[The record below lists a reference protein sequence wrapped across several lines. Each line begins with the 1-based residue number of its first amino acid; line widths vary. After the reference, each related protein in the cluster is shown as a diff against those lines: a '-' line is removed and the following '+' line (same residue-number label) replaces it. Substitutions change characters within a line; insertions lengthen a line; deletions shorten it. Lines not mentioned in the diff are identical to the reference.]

1 MKKRVVVT
9 GATGFVGSHLV
20 NALLEKGYE
29 VFVISRLE
37 SDFSSLKKIDETHI
51 FRYSGD
57 IMQMVSFFKKI
68 QPIGVFHLASKFIAE
83 HKTEEV
89 DTLINSNILF
99 STQLLEAMKEA
110 NVKNLINTGTSWQ
123 YYNNDD
129 YNPVCLY
136 AATKQAFEAI
146 IEYYIQAG
154 DFKVITLVLFDTYG
168 ENDTRPKLM
177 NLLKK
182 VATEGTALD
191 MSAGE
196 QQLSLVHIAD
206 VCRAFILAFEM
217 LETQQINKHKHYAII
232 SDEIYSLKEIVQ
244 IFERQTN
251 KNLNI
256 TFGKRPYRKREVMK
270 VWDKGEKLPNWKAEI
285 SLEEGINL
293 YKSNSKKL

>member
-1 MKKRVVVT
+1 M
-9 GATGFVGSHLV
+9 
-20 NALLEKGYE
+20 
-29 VFVISRLE
+29 E
-37 SDFSSLKKIDETHI
+37 SDFSSLKKIDEPHI

-57 IMQMVSFFKKI
+57 IIQMVSFFRKI

-146 IEYYIQAG
+146 IEYYIRAE

-168 ENDTRPKLM
+168 QNDTRPKLM

-182 VATEGTALD
+182 VATENTALE

-244 IFERQTN
+244 IFEQQTN
-251 KNLNI
+251 KKLNI

-285 SLEEGINL
+285 SLKEGVNI
-293 YKSNSKKL
+293 

>member
-1 MKKRVVVT
+1 MKKRVIVT

-37 SDFSSLKKIDETHI
+37 SDFSSLKKIDEPHI

-57 IMQMVSFFKKI
+57 IIQMVSFFREI
-68 QPIGVFHLASKFIAE
+68 RPIGVFHLASKFIAE

-146 IEYYIQAG
+146 IEYYIQAD

-177 NLLKK
+177 NLLRK
-182 VATEGTALD
+182 VAIEGTALE

-196 QQLSLVHIAD
+196 QQLNLVHISD
-206 VCRAFILAFEM
+206 VCRAFILAFEI
-217 LETQQINKHKHYAII
+217 LETQQINEHKHYAVV
-232 SDEIYSLKEIVQ
+232 SDEIYTLKEIVQ

-251 KNLNI
+251 KKLNI

-270 VWDKGEKLPNWKAEI
+270 VWSKGEKIPNWKPEI
-285 SLEEGINL
+285 SLAEGI
-293 YKSNSKKL
+293 KKLF

>member
-29 VFVISRLE
+29 VFVICRLE
-37 SDFSSLKKIDETHI
+37 SDFSSIKKIDEDHI

-89 DTLINSNILF
+89 NTLINSNILF

-110 NVKNLINTGTSWQ
+110 NVRNLINTGTSWQ

-136 AATKQAFEAI
+136 AATKQAFETI
-146 IEYYIQAG
+146 IEYYIQAE

-182 VATEGTALD
+182 VATEGTSLE
-191 MSAGE
+191 MSPGE

-206 VCRAFILAFEM
+206 VCRAFI
-217 LETQQINKHKHYAII
+217 ETQQLNKHKHYAVS

-244 IFERQTN
+244 IFEQQTN
-251 KNLNI
+251 KKLNI

-270 VWDKGEKLPNWKAEI
+270 VWDKGEKLPNWNAKVLLA
-285 SLEEGINL
+285 EGINL
-293 YKSNSKKL
+293 YKSIKK

>member
-1 MKKRVVVT
+1 MKKRVIVT

-37 SDFSSLKKIDETHI
+37 SDFSSLKKIDEPHI

-57 IMQMVSFFKKI
+57 IIQMVSFFREI
-68 QPIGVFHLASKFIAE
+68 RPIGVFHLASKFIAE

-146 IEYYIQAG
+146 IEYYIQAD

-177 NLLKK
+177 NLLRK
-182 VATEGTALD
+182 VAIEGTALE
-191 MSAGE
+191 MSAGD
-196 QQLSLVHIAD
+196 QQLNLVHISD
-206 VCRAFILAFEM
+206 VCRAFILAFEI
-217 LETQQINKHKHYAII
+217 LETQQINEHKHYAVV
-232 SDEIYSLKEIVQ
+232 SDEIYTLKEIVQ

-251 KNLNI
+251 KKLNI

-270 VWDKGEKLPNWKAEI
+270 VWSKGEKIPNWKPEI
-285 SLEEGINL
+285 SLAEGI
-293 YKSNSKKL
+293 KKLF

>member
-244 IFERQTN
+244 IFEQQTN

-256 TFGKRPYRKREVMK
+256 TFGKRPYRKREVME

-285 SLEEGINL
+285 SLVEGMKS
-293 YKSNSKKL
+293 YKN

>member
-37 SDFSSLKKIDETHI
+37 SDFSSLKKIDEPHI

-57 IMQMVSFFKKI
+57 IIQMVSFFRKI

-136 AATKQAFEAI
+136 AATKQAFE
-146 IEYYIQAG
+146 
-154 DFKVITLVLFDTYG
+154 V
-168 ENDTRPKLM
+168 
-177 NLLKK
+177 
-182 VATEGTALD
+182 
-191 MSAGE
+191 
-196 QQLSLVHIAD
+196 
-206 VCRAFILAFEM
+206 

-244 IFERQTN
+244 IFEQQTN
-251 KNLNI
+251 KKLNI

-270 VWDKGEKLPNWKAEI
+270 VWNKGEKLPNWKI
-285 SLEEGINL
+285 KTSLEEGI
-293 YKSNSKKL
+293 KKVLL

>member
-37 SDFSSLKKIDETHI
+37 SDFSSLKKIDEPHI

-57 IMQMVSFFKKI
+57 IIQMVSFFREI
-68 QPIGVFHLASKFIAE
+68 RPIGVFHLASKFIAE

-146 IEYYIQAG
+146 IEYYIQAD

-177 NLLKK
+177 NLLRK
-182 VATEGTALD
+182 VAIEGTALE

-196 QQLSLVHIAD
+196 QQLNLVHISD
-206 VCRAFILAFEM
+206 VCRAFILAFEI
-217 LETQQINKHKHYAII
+217 LETQQINEHKHYAVV
-232 SDEIYSLKEIVQ
+232 SDEIYTLKEIVQ

-251 KNLNI
+251 KKLNI

-270 VWDKGEKLPNWKAEI
+270 VWSKGEKIPNWKPEI
-285 SLEEGINL
+285 SLAEGI
-293 YKSNSKKL
+293 KKLF

>member
-37 SDFSSLKKIDETHI
+37 SDSSSLKKIDEPHI

-136 AATKQAFEAI
+136 AATKQAE
-146 IEYYIQAG
+146 

-196 QQLSLVHIAD
+196 QQLSLVHISD
-206 VCRAFILAFEM
+206 VCKAFILAFEM

-244 IFERQTN
+244 IFEQQTN

>member
-1 MKKRVVVT
+1 
-9 GATGFVGSHLV
+9 
-20 NALLEKGYE
+20 
-29 VFVISRLE
+29 
-37 SDFSSLKKIDETHI
+37 
-51 FRYSGD
+51 
-57 IMQMVSFFKKI
+57 MQMVSFFKKI

-217 LETQQINKHKHYAII
+217 LETQLINKHKHYAII